1 MKVMGIVAIGILS
14 LVSFGCVSAPASD
27 APPLA
32 RAGGEWLGSATV
44 GPKIGCCV
52 GSSGPVRLLLE
63 QSGEAVQG
71 SIEGVGF
78 RGPISATVTADGLWG
93 SCLCQTSSLAQRVS
107 IEGAISGDEMV
118 FRLGDSRMTL
128 SRRL

>member
-1 MKVMGIVAIGILS
+1 MRGMGWVIIAMVA
-14 LVSFGCVSAPASD
+14 LVSLGCAGASQPD

-32 RAGGEWLGSATV
+32 RAGGEWVGSATV

-63 QSGEAVQG
+63 QTGEWAQG

-78 RGPISATVTADGLWG
+78 RGAVNAMVTPEGLWG
-93 SCLCQTSSLAQRVS
+93 YCVCQTSSLATRVP
-107 IEGAISGDEMV
+107 IEGAIAIDEMV

-128 SRRL
+128 RRT